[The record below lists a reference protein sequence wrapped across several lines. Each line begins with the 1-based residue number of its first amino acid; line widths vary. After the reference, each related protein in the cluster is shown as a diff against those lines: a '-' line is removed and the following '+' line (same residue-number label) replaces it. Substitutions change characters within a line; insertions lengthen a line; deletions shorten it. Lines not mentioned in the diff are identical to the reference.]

1 MRKGAHTQY
10 DIQYHIVW
18 ITKYRKKIIT
28 RKIASRLKVLLM
40 QGCSANNITIIKGNI
55 QPDHVHLLISA
66 TPSLSIAQIMQY
78 LKGRSSKKLQE
89 EFPELRKQFW
99 GQHMWATGYFC
110 RTVGTVTNE
119 IIKNHLT
126 KFYKKV
132 EWASEKLVKSFRR
145 PILFSGI
152 KVSD

>member
-1 MRKGAHTQY
+1 MKKVVKYTTKVIDVRKGAHTQY

-18 ITKYRKKIIT
+18 ITKLIT
-28 RKIASRLKVLLM
+28 GKIASRLKVLLM

-89 EFPELRKQFW
+89 EFPELRKQF
-99 GQHMWATGYFC
+99 
-110 RTVGTVTNE
+110 
-119 IIKNHLT
+119 
-126 KFYKKV
+126 
-132 EWASEKLVKSFRR
+132 
-145 PILFSGI
+145 
-152 KVSD
+152 